1 MRPGRWVVLYL
12 TLVLLAISS
21 PAWQGAGTAGAA
33 KSATSAKNAK
43 SAENA
48 KSAAAAPAGVID
60 INHASKE
67 DLKTLPGIGDAYANA
82 IIRNRPY
89 KNKAQLKSRNVVPD
103 ATYNRIKDKIIAKQ

>member
-12 TLVLLAISS
+12 TLVLSAISL

-33 KSATSAKNAK
+33 KSAN
-43 SAENA
+43 NA
-48 KSAAAAPAGVID
+48 KSAAAAPAGVVD
-60 INHASKE
+60 INHASKD

-89 KNKAQLKSRNVVPD
+89 KNKAQLKSRNVIPD
-103 ATYNRIKDKIIAKQ
+103 ATYNKIKDKIIAKQ